1 MRAQIVERKAEILT
15 HLRQRL
21 SPQRFLPPPIQA
33 AHVDRSRA
41 AVRSPKNGSGFS
53 SNWNRRAPS
62 TTSAALCVCMVFSI
76 LPSLEASFNAIVI
89 RHETLRTAFRLSDG
103 KPVQVVQPTRTFP
116 IDFTDLRSVQEC
128 ERETRTSSIES
139 KPNPYVRSD
148 LQSGLLLR
156 CTLLC
161 IGDEEH
167 ILVLLTHHSASDA
180 WSMGILTRELWT
192 LYDALSNEKAPPL
205 KPLPVQ
211 YSDYAVWQRDWL
223 QSDVLEIQLSYWKEQ
238 LKDLPVTGPAD
249 RSTENAA
256 SEFSRRSGYLW
267 HCLKSLTRSV
277 NEISHRF
284 AVTPFMTLL
293 AAFQILLFRYTGQ
306 EDFGIGSLFP
316 IAAGLNS
323 KG

>member
-1 MRAQIVERKAEILT
+1 M
-15 HLRQRL
+15 
-21 SPQRFLPPPIQA
+21 
-33 AHVDRSRA
+33 
-41 AVRSPKNGSGFS
+41 
-53 SNWNRRAPS
+53 
-62 TTSAALCVCMVFSI
+62 
-76 LPSLEASFNAIVI
+76 
-89 RHETLRTAFRLSDG
+89 TA

-128 ERETRTSSIES
+128 ERETDIQHRIKTES
-139 KPNPYVRSD
+139 GRPFD

-192 LYDALSNEKAPPL
+192 LYDALSNKKAPPL

-238 LKDLPVTGPAD
+238 LKDLPVLDLPTD
-249 RSTENAA
+249 RLRTPRQSFHGARLSSALPED
-256 SEFSRRSGYLW
+256 
-267 HCLKSLTRSV
+267 LTRSV

-306 EDFGIGSLFP
+306 EDFGLAPPFP
-316 IAAGLNS
+316 IAVGLRLEGLIGFFVNTQVLRADLS
-323 KG
+323 GNPSFR